1 MTTAGSAHQDGW
13 PDADSHVRLPDAT
26 RVFEVRAARFR
37 ALEVGHAA
45 GPYLRLLGA
54 LADSQARS
62 CQDMPTSLDSAELL
76 SPLPLDARAWRRADA
91 WRRAL
96 DGILEQLAGV
106 APPRDT
112 AASLARLAGMGTE
125 QRERTAGAVLAQ
137 ASHEDEASAVFVASA
152 LQVYWTSLAEL
163 VPADRLTPDQ
173 MTGCPVC
180 GSPPVAGLVAASHT
194 LRHLACSLCATRW
207 HRTRLTCVH
216 CGSTS
221 DLAVLRDRGRAVR
234 REGRGLRAV
243 PSLPEALLPRAGAGC
258 RTGRRRRGDGRP
270 GPANGRRGV
279 RAGGGQSVPAQSGA
293 TIGPPLAG
301 VSGGPTRK
309 VRTFRSPSRW

>member
-221 DLAVLRDRGRAVR
+221 DLAYFAIEGGPSGVKAEACARCR
-234 REGRGLRAV
+234 RYLKLFYLEQVPGAEPVADDVATVALDLLMADEGFA
-243 PSLPEALLPRAGAGC
+243 RAGAN
-258 RTGRRRRGDGRP
+258 P
-270 GPANGRRGV
+270 FLL
-279 RAGGGQSVPAQSGA
+279 RAAP
-293 TIGPPLAG
+293 
-301 VSGGPTRK
+301 R
-309 VRTFRSPSRW
+309 